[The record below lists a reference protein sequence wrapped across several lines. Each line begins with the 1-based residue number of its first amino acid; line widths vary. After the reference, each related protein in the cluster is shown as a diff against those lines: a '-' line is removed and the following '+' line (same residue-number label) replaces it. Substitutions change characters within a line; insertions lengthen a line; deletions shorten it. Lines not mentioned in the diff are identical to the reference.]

1 MYLITVQNYV
11 WKPNI
16 ILFTMRKTL
25 CSESFELFYYPMS
38 FIPNKLAKIN
48 KKNTV
53 IEAQRAERDENYDN
67 DRQQSRQPSINQSNK

>member
-1 MYLITVQNYV
+1 MYLINYLQNYV

-38 FIPNKLAKIN
+38 FIPNKLAK
-48 KKNTV
+48 NTV
-53 IEAQRAERDENYDN
+53 IEAQRAEWDEL
-67 DRQQSRQPSINQSNK
+67 